1 MTQKENADLHHVQVE
16 AVRWIL
22 GCKSGLCVVHGE
34 MAWIGEGNGGR
45 EEVKVRGGKGRKKS
59 EEEGMREGIES
70 REGRKEKERGR
81 VGRWINRTEK
91 DTHENK
97 KERNAVYFIDR

>member
-1 MTQKENADLHHVQVE
+1 
-16 AVRWIL
+16 
-22 GCKSGLCVVHGE
+22 
-34 MAWIGEGNGGR
+34 
-45 EEVKVRGGKGRKKS
+45 
-59 EEEGMREGIES
+59 MRDGIES